1 MNIRAAYVLSEE
13 GYARIYGAEQRAA
26 IARICGGE
34 PPFIPSSSL
43 ETEETRLADV
53 EVILSGWGP
62 PVMDERFC
70 AQAPRLRAVLYS
82 AGAVS
87 GFVTS
92 SLRSRRVSVASAVAA
107 NAIPVSEYTLATILF
122 SLKRGWEFLRSP
134 STPSD
139 DLDQVPGCYRS
150 TVGLLSLGMVGRL
163 VAERLKNTDVHVV
176 AYDPYASMK
185 DAEELGVRL
194 VDLPELFTS
203 DVVSIHA
210 PLTEQ
215 TRHLVNRDL
224 LASMVN
230 RATLINTARGAVIDQ
245 TALVATL
252 SERPDLQAVL
262 DVTDPEPLPEDSPL
276 LALPNVVLTPHI
288 AGSLGPECHR
298 MADMMVEELRRY
310 ASGEPLRHLVDLDR
324 LHLAATP

>member
-13 GYARIYGAEQRAA
+13 DYGRIYGVEQRAA

-34 PPFIPSSSL
+34 PPFIPSNSL
-43 ETEETRLADV
+43 SAGDARLADV
-53 EVILSGWGP
+53 EVILSGWGA

-70 AQAPRLRAVLYS
+70 AQAPALRAVLYA

-87 GFVTS
+87 GFVTPA
-92 SLRSRRVSVASAVAA
+92 LRIRGVVVASAVAA
-107 NAIPVSEYTLATILF
+107 NAIPVAEYTHAAILF
-122 SLKRGWEFLRSP
+122 SLKRGWEFLRVP
-134 STPSD
+134 NPPKNV
-139 DLDQVPGCYRS
+139 LDQVPGCYRS

-163 VAERLKNTDVHVV
+163 VAERLRKTDIHVV
-176 AYDPYASMK
+176 AYDPYASEK
-185 DAEELGVRL
+185 EAEELGVRL
-194 VDLPELFTS
+194 VDLAELFAS

-215 TRHLVNRDL
+215 TRHLVNREL
-224 LASMVN
+224 LASMVH

-245 TALVATL
+245 AALVSVL

-276 LALPNVVLTPHI
+276 RALPNVVLTPHI

-298 MADMMVEELRRY
+298 MADLMVDELQRY
-310 ASGEPLRHLVDLDR
+310 ASGERLRHLVDLDR

>member
-13 GYARIYGAEQRAA
+13 GYARIYGPEQRDA

-34 PPFIPSSSL
+34 PPFISSSSL
-43 ETEETRLADV
+43 EAGEAQLADV

-62 PVMDERFC
+62 PVMDEQFC

-87 GFVTS
+87 GFVTPA
-92 SLRSRRVSVASAVAA
+92 LRNRGVIVASAVAA
-107 NAIPVSEYTLATILF
+107 NAIPVAEYTLAAILF
-122 SLKRGWEFLRSP
+122 SLKRGWAFQRSP
-134 STPSD
+134 SPPMSE
-139 DLDQVPGCYRS
+139 LDQVPGCYGS

-163 VAERLKNTDVHVV
+163 VAERLKSTDMRVV
-176 AYDPYASMK
+176 AYDPYASTK
-185 DAEELGVRL
+185 EAEGLGVRL
-194 VDLPELFTS
+194 VDLAELFTS

-215 TRHLVNRDL
+215 TRHTVNRDL
-224 LASMVN
+224 LASMAKH
-230 RATLINTARGAVIDQ
+230 ATLINTARGAVIDQ
-245 TALVATL
+245 AALVAAL

-262 DVTDPEPLPEDSPL
+262 DVTDPEPLPKDSPL
-276 LALPNVVLTPHI
+276 LTLSNVVLTPHI

-298 MADMMVEELRRY
+298 MADMMVGELRRY
-310 ASGEPLRHLVDLDR
+310 ASAEPLRHLVDLDR